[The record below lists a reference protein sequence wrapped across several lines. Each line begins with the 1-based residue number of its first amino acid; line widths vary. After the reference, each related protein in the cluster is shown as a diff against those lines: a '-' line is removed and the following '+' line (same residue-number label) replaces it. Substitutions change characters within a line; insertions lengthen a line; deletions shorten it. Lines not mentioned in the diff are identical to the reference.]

1 MSPWFFS
8 HHTKDTSKCPTAMHV
23 LMMSH
28 SQVASHL
35 RRLHAL
41 GRSVGFRTS
50 FVFHLWKY
58 GMWACINMR
67 IYFTEISS
75 YIIHTYETRFAC
87 YGYYVHI
94 CLKYTHTF
102 DLLLWYICMLL
113 SFDHLSG
120 GEYKP
125 RSAPKITDWE
135 GILRPNGIQ
144 MSPVFG
150 PQMVC
155 LVPTDTFLDHVV
167 HIV

>member
-1 MSPWFFS
+1 MKHGLHVMDIMSIFF
-8 HHTKDTSKCPTAMHV
+8 
-23 LMMSH
+23 
-28 SQVASHL
+28 
-35 RRLHAL
+35 
-41 GRSVGFRTS
+41 
-50 FVFHLWKY
+50 
-58 GMWACINMR
+58 
-67 IYFTEISS
+67 
-75 YIIHTYETRFAC
+75 
-87 YGYYVHI
+87 
-94 CLKYTHTF
+94 LKYTHTF

-144 MSPVFG
+144 MSPVFS
-150 PQMVC
+150 PQIMC